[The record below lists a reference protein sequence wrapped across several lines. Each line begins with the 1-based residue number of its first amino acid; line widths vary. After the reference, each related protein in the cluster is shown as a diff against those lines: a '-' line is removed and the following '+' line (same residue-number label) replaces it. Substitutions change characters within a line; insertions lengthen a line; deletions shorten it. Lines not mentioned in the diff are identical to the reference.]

1 MTLRRLLA
9 IALFQ
14 LAPGIAHA
22 CLFATSTPPEGWYQW
37 AAGLFAGDVTAVEK
51 DGHRPLDVITVR
63 AVETFKG
70 PDATHGMLT
79 VQISTRYWANCKV
92 DRPIA
97 GARVLVAVN
106 PGGDAMLVPL
116 SESYAERLRA
126 HRSKQ
131 N

>member
-1 MTLRRLLA
+1 VTLRRLLA
-9 IALFQ
+9 VALFQ
-14 LAPGIAHA
+14 LAPGIAQA
-22 CLFATSTPPEGWYQW
+22 CLFATSTPPQGWYQW
-37 AAGLFAGDVTAVEK
+37 AAGLFAGDVTAIENDAGK
-51 DGHRPLDVITVR
+51 LDVITVR

-70 PDATHGMLT
+70 PDATHGTLT
-79 VQISTRYWANCKV
+79 VRISTRYWTNCKV
-92 DRPIA
+92 DRPVA